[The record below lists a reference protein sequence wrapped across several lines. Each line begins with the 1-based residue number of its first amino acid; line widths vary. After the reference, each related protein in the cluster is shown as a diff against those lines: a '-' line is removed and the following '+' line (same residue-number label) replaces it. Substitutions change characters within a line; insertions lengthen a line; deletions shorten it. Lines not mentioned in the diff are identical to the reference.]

1 MTQGKGSGA
10 RQGRFSRPVEWA
22 PKMKHPFF
30 DNRSPQEKYE
40 DNWEA
45 VFGKKKTSNDTIPQ
59 K

>member
-10 RQGRFSRPVEWA
+10 RQGRFNRPLDGA
-22 PKMKHPFF
+22 PKLANPFF

-45 VFGKKKTSNDTIPQ
+45 VFGKKNKAEEQ
-59 K
+59 KK

>member
-1 MTQGKGSGA
+1 
-10 RQGRFSRPVEWA
+10 
-22 PKMKHPFF
+22 MKHPFF